1 MVHVLSTL
9 LGLQI
14 ILSHTH
20 YFLLDYWTA
29 REVPLLAFQPVV
41 NFQIWEEASPSLWS
55 FSTKDRMTHLLKFV
69 SSLLCIPCCQGM
81 QNMYWIS
88 FFFFPFELYF
98 RYLLLDFFSHW
109 IAFSKCLYSWPTFF
123 YSSQWLVF
131 EVDSTLGVVMR
142 EILVYQLSFL
152 PLLRN
157 SILFHFIAFNRR

>member
-55 FSTKDRMTHLLKFV
+55 FSTKDRMTHSLKFV

-81 QNMYWIS
+81 QNIYIEYP
-88 FFFFPFELYF
+88 FFFPFELYF

-123 YSSQWLVF
+123 YSSQWLFLRWTVLWEWWWGKSLYINYLF
-131 EVDSTLGVVMR
+131 FLYWGIRYFSTL
-142 EILVYQLSFL
+142 
-152 PLLRN
+152 
-157 SILFHFIAFNRR
+157 